1 MAQEFNKP
9 IPPRQQEISKKMQE
23 PYKDGEGRFNQGNP
37 NDARTPNS
45 SRGNQVSFKGDDTK
59 LFSLGIKDIDEAIFY
74 YIKNIIKPTV
84 IQKGVNVDV
93 PLLYGD
99 AEKWVQIQKKG
110 FLRDKKGDVLCPFIL
125 IKRNDIVKERSL
137 TNKIDANNPNN
148 YSIYQKEFN
157 GNNVYSQFSA
167 LNPTLP
173 KKQFYVVVMPDFV
186 TINYSMVISTYFIE
200 QNNKI
205 VEAMNYA
212 SDSYWGDPEKFKFRA
227 RIDSFTTATEI
238 KNGAERIATTNFNL
252 KLYGYIVPDTYIK
265 DVNSI
270 SKFVDRK
277 ATINF
282 NSENIIQDI
291 NNLPDVNTNL

>member
-37 NDARTPNS
+37 NDSRTSNS
-45 SRGNQVSFKGDDTK
+45 DRGNQISFKGDDTK

-84 IQKGVNVDV
+84 IQNGVNIDV
-93 PLLYGD
+93 PILYGD
-99 AEKWVQIQKKG
+99 AEKWTQIQKRG
-110 FLRDKKGDVLCPFIL
+110 FLRDRKGDILCPFIL
-125 IKRNDIVKERSL
+125 IKRNDIAKERSL

-148 YSIYQKEFN
+148 YSIYQKAFN

-167 LNPTLP
+167 LNSTLP

-186 TINYSMVISTYFIE
+186 TINYSIVISTYFIE

-265 DVNSI
+265 DINSI
-270 SKFVDRK
+270 NKFVDRK

-282 NSENIIQDI
+282 NSENIIQDF

>member
-1 MAQEFNKP
+1 MSQGPIKP
-9 IPPRQQEISKKMQE
+9 IPPRQQELSKRMQE
-23 PYKDGEGRFNQGNP
+23 PYKDGEGKFNQGNP

-74 YIKNIIKPTV
+74 YVRNIIKPTV
-84 IQKGVNVDV
+84 IQNGVSVDV
-93 PLLYGD
+93 PIMYGD
-99 AEKWVQIQKKG
+99 AEKWTQIQKKG
-110 FLRDKKGDVLCPFIL
+110 FLRDKKGDILCPFIL
-125 IKRNDIVKERSL
+125 IKRNDITKERTIS
-137 TNKIDANNPNN
+137 NKIDANNPNN
-148 YSIYQKEFN
+148 YRIFEKTYSN
-157 GNNVYSQFSA
+157 NNVYSQFTA
-167 LNPTLP
+167 LNSSLP
-173 KKQFYVVVMPDFV
+173 NKQFYAVVVPDYV
-186 TINYSMVISTYFIE
+186 TINYSLIISTYFIE

-238 KNGAERIATTNFNL
+238 KNGAERIASTNFNL
-252 KLYGYIVPDTYIK
+252 KLYGYIVPETYIK

-270 SKFVDRK
+270 NKFVDRK

-282 NSENIIQDI
+282 NGENIIQNP
-291 NNLPDVNTNL
+291 NN